1 MNRLPRA
8 TLPVLA
14 ILFAAG
20 CASVPSS
27 GDRSPAEGFLPVH
40 DQPHYQVR
48 VRAGEAAWP
57 APPVF
62 RMPQASIKEGASD
75 AGINASQAEVV
86 ANHAAR
92 SVCLALAPWVQWSS
106 AEEGGRIS
114 LEVQRIAASSSGLA
128 TTSAVIDAVVPGPF
142 RLPAGLGALEVNTR
156 VEDASGAPLLEMR
169 WARGANPLL
178 HRARASPIGDAW
190 ELAPSLS
197 RDLRDALKPRLGSQ
211 LPASERSANVA
222 ACEQRF
228 GKVNTAG
235 RAASMFIPLS
245 PEAIDPSDNKPAD
258 MKPADGKASD
268 GAPPATVPPADK
280 P

>member
-1 MNRLPRA
+1 M
-8 TLPVLA
+8 
-14 ILFAAG
+14 
-20 CASVPSS
+20 PSS
-27 GDRSPAEGFLPVH
+27 GERSPAVGFVPVH

-48 VRAGEAAWP
+48 VRAGDAAWP

-62 RMPQASIKEGASD
+62 RMPQASIAAGAAD
-75 AGINASQAEVV
+75 GGITASQAEVV

-92 SVCLALAPWVQWSS
+92 NVCLALAPWVQWTN
-106 AEEGGRIS
+106 ADEGGRVA

-156 VEDASGAPLLEMR
+156 VSDASDATLHEMR

-190 ELAPSLS
+190 ELAPSVS
-197 RDLRDALKPRLGSQ
+197 RDLRDALKPRLGPQ

-245 PEAIDPSDNKPAD
+245 PEAIDPSDDTPAD
-258 MKPADGKASD
+258 SKASD
-268 GAPPATVPPADK
+268 GTPPAAAPPADTPAASPPAAGT